1 MKKFMLLGIVC
12 LSATTLFAQAD
23 LFGGKP
29 MRKTP
34 TESATNSAAPQLLQG
49 EKKLSIGSESDAST
63 SQLESREQ
71 SAPTFLRGTGAGRKS
86 GFTFMQATGY
96 GFGALFGITAAP
108 RIGYIFENGLY
119 LGGSYQISFGSTFF
133 NPLSPTFDASTSTI
147 TQSGTVEIGY
157 ETSFKLL
164 GMTFFNRPY
173 LALGLVSVP
182 FLEENVRAFN
192 SQNRNTVAMPGSG
205 INFFGTA
212 GNVLYYR
219 FEDLKLVRG
228 LTLGLDARYMVLNQ
242 ASAFGLFFT
251 TGIRLF

>member
-1 MKKFMLLGIVC
+1 MKKLILVGIV
-12 LSATTLFAQAD
+12 LVSATTLFAQAD

-29 MRKTP
+29 MRKAP
-34 TESATNSAAPQLLQG
+34 TESVTTSAAPQLLQG
-49 EKKLSIGSESDAST
+49 ERKISGSSESDAST

-71 SAPTFLRGTGAGRKS
+71 SAPTFLRGTDAGRKS

-108 RIGYIFENGLY
+108 RLGYIFENGFY

-133 NPLSPTFDASTSTI
+133 NPLSPTVDAATSAI
-147 TQSGTVEIGY
+147 IQSGTVEIGH

-173 LALGLVSVP
+173 LALGFADIGFVDAD
-182 FLEENVRAFN
+182 VRAFN
-192 SQNRNTVAMPGSG
+192 SQNRNTAAMPQSG
-205 INFFGTA
+205 INLFGTA

>member
-1 MKKFMLLGIVC
+1 MKSFMLVGMLCV
-12 LSATTLFAQAD
+12 SASTLFAQVD

-29 MRKTP
+29 LVKMP
-34 TESATNSAAPQLLQG
+34 TETTSAVPQLLQG
-49 EKKLSIGSESDAST
+49 ERKFSTENESDESS

-108 RIGYIFENGLY
+108 RLGYIFENGLY
-119 LGGSYQISFGSTFF
+119 LGGSYQISFGSTFI
-133 NPLSPTFDASTSTI
+133 NPFSPTFDATSSTLI
-147 TQSGTVEIGY
+147 QSANFEIGY

-164 GMTFFNRPY
+164 GMTFYNRPY
-173 LALGLVSVP
+173 LAVGLADVGVI
-182 FLEENVRAFN
+182 EEDGRIFN
-192 SQNRNTVAMPGSG
+192 AQNRNTMVMPKAG
-205 INFFGTA
+205 INLFGTA

-228 LTLGLDARYMVLNQ
+228 LTLGLDARYMILNQ
-242 ASAFGLFFT
+242 ASAFGLFFV

>member
-1 MKKFMLLGIVC
+1 MKKLILVGIALV
-12 LSATTLFAQAD
+12 SATTLLAQAD

-63 SQLESREQ
+63 SELESREQ

-108 RIGYIFENGLY
+108 RLGYIFENGFY
-119 LGGSYQISFGSTFF
+119 LGASYQMSFGSTFF
-133 NPLSPTFDASTSTI
+133 NSLSSPFDIQASAV
-147 TQSGTVEIGY
+147 TQSATVEIGY

-164 GMTFFNRPY
+164 GLTFYNRPY
-173 LALGLVSVP
+173 LGLGLLNVP

-192 SQNRNTVAMPGSG
+192 PQNRNTAAMPPSG
-205 INFFGTA
+205 INVFGTV

>member
-1 MKKFMLLGIVC
+1 MKKLILVGIALV
-12 LSATTLFAQAD
+12 SATTLLAQAD

-63 SQLESREQ
+63 SELESREQ
-71 SAPTFLRGTGAGRKS
+71 SAPTFLRGTGSGRKS

-108 RIGYIFENGLY
+108 RLGYIFENGLY
-119 LGGSYQISFGSTFF
+119 FGASYQISFGSTFF
-133 NPLSPTFDASTSTI
+133 NPLAPTFETSTSTI
-147 TQSGTVEIGY
+147 AQSGTIEIGY

-173 LALGLVSVP
+173 LALGLASVP

-192 SQNRNTVAMPGSG
+192 SQNRNTTAMSGSG
-205 INFFGTA
+205 ISFFGTA

>member
-1 MKKFMLLGIVC
+1 MLFGIVC

-23 LFGGKP
+23 LFGGKT

-34 TESATNSAAPQLLQG
+34 TEPATTSAAPQLLQG
-49 EKKLSIGSESDAST
+49 EKKLSIGSENDASS

-108 RIGYIFENGLY
+108 RFGYIFENGLY
-119 LGGSYQISFGSTFF
+119 LGASYQISFGSTFF
-133 NPLSPTFDASTSTI
+133 NPLAPTFDASTSAI
-147 TQSGTVEIGY
+147 AQSGTVEIGH

-164 GMTFFNRPY
+164 GMTFYNRPY
-173 LALGLVSVP
+173 LALGLASVP
-182 FLEENVRAFN
+182 FLEEDVRAFN
-192 SQNRNTVAMPGSG
+192 SQNRNTTAMSGSG
-205 INFFGTA
+205 ISFFGTA

-228 LTLGLDARYMVLNQ
+228 LTLGLDARYMVINQ